1 MITYPNLYHLKY
13 FSDAVELG
21 SISGA
26 AQKNLVT
33 HPAISRAILSL
44 EKHLGTSLMEHQKK
58 TFKLT
63 DAGYRVA
70 EQARVLLSAASEF
83 KDFHRTSAT
92 EEIFEIKIG
101 ISRTLTEV
109 FLAPLLQDLQTYFP
123 RATAKIRFGTTFE
136 IIEAVAS
143 RSVDIGITIG
153 NLNLATTSQTV
164 IRKGQFVLVE
174 ARSERKSEVDFES
187 KSFLLTEPRVETEKL
202 KAAYKKKFGR
212 ALPVIFE
219 MSSWDVI
226 RQLTQKGLGIGLL
239 PDIAINKLQKT
250 DLKILKSSWFE
261 CSYEVYVHTLKAQPP
276 HRGIEHAKDF
286 LFKEL
291 E

>member
-1 MITYPNLYHLKY
+1 
-13 FSDAVELG
+13 
-21 SISGA
+21 
-26 AQKNLVT
+26 
-33 HPAISRAILSL
+33 
-44 EKHLGTSLMEHQKK
+44 
-58 TFKLT
+58 
-63 DAGYRVA
+63 
-70 EQARVLLSAASEF
+70 ARVLLSAASEF
-83 KDFHRTSAT
+83 KDFHRNSAT
-92 EEIFEIKIG
+92 EEMFELKIG

-109 FLAPLLQDLQTYFP
+109 FLAPLLQDLQTHFP

-143 RSVDIGITIG
+143 RSIDIGITIG
-153 NLNLATTSQTV
+153 SLNLATTSQTV
-164 IRKGQFVLVE
+164 IRKGQFVLVK
-174 ARSERKSEVDFES
+174 ARSEGKSEGDFES

-250 DLKILKSSWFE
+250 DLKILKASWFE
-261 CSYEVYVHTLKAQPP
+261 CPYEVYVHTLKAQSP
-276 HRGIEHAKDF
+276 HRVIEHAKDF
-286 LFKEL
+286 LFKKL
-291 E
+291 K